1 MENSILIFG
10 GGDLQIS
17 IIKKAK
23 TLGYKTI
30 VLDPNSNAPGK
41 NYCDKFYDI
50 AGDDYERTLEVAKF
64 HKVVG
69 VVTAATD
76 HPILMMCR
84 IAEALNLPFP
94 TFNSCETLLNKGKFK
109 DFLRDNNINHAKGSV
124 YNFDE
129 IIDKNAINFPVILKP
144 IKNSGSRGVLKC
156 EKKENFERDITEC
169 KSFCSKG
176 PFIIEE
182 FISGDE
188 ISVEAFVINNKVQI
202 VQITD
207 KIITSPPY
215 NVELGHIQPSKYDG
229 KREGIENIL
238 QKIVDKLDLN
248 NCVLHPEIKIDNG
261 KLIIIEIG
269 PRLGGDNIT
278 SLLVPLSTGID
289 MEALQ
294 INISTGK
301 KIDLNFLHNHS
312 LISFLDFL
320 EDKKVIDEISFEQ
333 LNNFFPE
340 IVEFRCSLKK
350 GDIIKP
356 ITNSLNRYGYFVI
369 SNEYRLDLLKKEKAI
384 KDYLSNKI
392 LSS

>member
-23 TLGYKTI
+23 KLGYKTI

-109 DFLRDNNINHAKGSV
+109 DFLRDSNINHAKGSV

>member
-23 TLGYKTI
+23 ILGYKTI

-129 IIDKNAINFPVILKP
+129 IIDKSAINFPVILKP

-340 IVEFRCSLKK
+340 IV
-350 GDIIKP
+350 
-356 ITNSLNRYGYFVI
+356 
-369 SNEYRLDLLKKEKAI
+369 
-384 KDYLSNKI
+384 
-392 LSS
+392 